1 VAEQKTRPGK
11 PGPRGQAGAQGK
23 AGVQGKPGPQG
34 KAGPQ
39 GARGEAGPQGK
50 PGEQGKPGLQ
60 GAAGPRGEAG
70 APGQLPSIEQVMP
83 WLHLIFD
90 AWEEH
95 RQARERDARE
105 TALHEKAEQ
114 EAIAALNAID
124 PNEFHDEEIDYDEEL
139 RHHKKDKKKKKHKHK
154 HKNKDGLMHEE

>member
-1 VAEQKTRPGK
+1 VAKQSTRPGK
-11 PGPRGQAGAQGK
+11 TGPRGQ
-23 AGVQGKPGPQG
+23 PGPQG
-34 KAGPQ
+34 KAGVP
-39 GARGEAGPQGK
+39 GK
-50 PGEQGKPGLQ
+50 PGEQGKPGPQ
-60 GAAGPRGEAG
+60 GARGKAGAPGAAGPRGEAG
-70 APGQLPSIEQVMP
+70 PPGQLPSIEQVMP

-105 TALHEKAEQ
+105 TALHEEAEQ
-114 EAIAALNAID
+114 QAIAALNAID
-124 PNEFHDEEIDYDEEL
+124 PNEFHDEEIDYDEEP